1 MCSVVCYI
9 VNIMLIVDKTLNI
22 IKILINGDF
31 LSIINDIIS

>member
-22 IKILINGDF
+22 IKILINSDF